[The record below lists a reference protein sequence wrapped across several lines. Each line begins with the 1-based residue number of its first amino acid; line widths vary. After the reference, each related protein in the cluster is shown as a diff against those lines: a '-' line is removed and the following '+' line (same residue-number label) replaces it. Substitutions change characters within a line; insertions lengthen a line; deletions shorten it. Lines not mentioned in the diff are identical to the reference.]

1 MTTAE
6 LQNMAFDSALMVEPH
21 KIAVE
26 FMDMDGAVMNRKP
39 DLDAYEATL
48 YSYCE
53 LAAKQ
58 RNSHFVIKDLTEV
71 SI

>member
-1 MTTAE
+1 LYGIHTE
-6 LQNMAFDSALMVEPH
+6 SLVWHQVGEGWQ
-21 KIAVE
+21 

-39 DLDAYEATL
+39 DIDAYEATL